1 MNLGQPQAR
10 MQGMVPNPDQAQ
22 MQQRFP
28 NGQMPRLNQTPAN
41 GVPNQQHMSM
51 GNPQARI
58 QAVPPNMP
66 QMVPQPGQ
74 FTQQDLEEISQLAQH
89 MAQTTPPDQ
98 LNHIRTRL
106 EANPQRQQILA
117 QGLDPLTQWF
127 KQQAT
132 RRYVEMRR
140 AQAQRSSQVVQAP
153 NNVNLEQPRPMSQ
166 NTAHTQGPQVPA
178 ASAAQSFDPG
188 FMGNVGQI
196 MAQQQNAQ
204 RLAEAGH
211 AVVPASNVQ
220 AMGEQQRPAMR
231 VTPQQ
236 PNQPNA
242 TRPPQT
248 PNVPQQPQG
257 FWNAQGQQQPAGQV
271 QNQSQPN
278 LFPNVGT
285 PIPTHLQG
293 QVGGL
298 NTPIG
303 RMQPQNTN
311 MPTLTRGVGPPSQTQ
326 QPQGMWP
333 QQGTPQMQ
341 NTAQGTASNSH
352 QSNPNGAPQRPR
364 PTPGKMNHAQLQQ
377 YLNTLPETDRRSFIM
392 HLQQQQ
398 QQQRAAAGGL
408 PPAGRPESVSMQTQ
422 RSEPGQA
429 GSQLTSQLP
438 GHALNGTQQPNGLQ
452 QQQSPAQQPGQSQRP
467 PQQLGDAAQMA
478 RQRQQ
483 AALAS
488 GSLTPEM
495 ERAMDKYPYP
505 PGILNANNALSKL
518 PSTVKAWG
526 QLKAWV
532 KDNAAS
538 LPPGS
543 EGKLRGLQGLHYQS
557 LSQRQQN
564 NQQQQPGMQP
574 TAQMIRPNQQA
585 VPAQQQMP
593 NMAPP
598 TIQEIHM
605 TRSKIPQLQS
615 ATDEQIKN
623 FLTRQ
628 RHDAWARARQPALT
642 PQQQQAQMQLM
653 QERQHRMQLQQQQ
666 QHLQNQSLQL
676 DAQPGQAPQGQAGP
690 QKSQPQQPKKGPQS
704 KEQPQGKAPQAP
716 MQIPATNKGIKRGS
730 SDDVVEVPD
739 PKLAQQ
745 QRSQAV
751 KASQKPNAPSMRAEQ
766 TAQTA
771 QKQKGGQGA
780 EQRAKAAQSTQAQ
793 QGNQVINATQAQAKS
808 EENMQL
814 EAKLR
819 KLIEEVSQ
827 STPQRQPVP
836 MDVGTRNRMIP
847 KLVQAQG
854 MLARLDTA
862 LPLFYRMFGAEDI
875 TRELIR
881 TVSHRVMRFANT

>member
-1 MNLGQPQAR
+1 MNLGQSQAR
-10 MQGMVPNPDQAQ
+10 MQGMVSNPDQIQ
-22 MQQRFP
+22 MQQSFP
-28 NGQMPRLNQTPAN
+28 NGQIPRPNQPPAI
-41 GVPNQQHMSM
+41 GMPNQQQMPM

-66 QMVPQPGQ
+66 QMVPPPGQ
-74 FTQQDLEEISQLAQH
+74 FTQQEFEEISQLAQH
-89 MAQTTPPDQ
+89 MAQNTPPDQ

-106 EANPQRQQILA
+106 ENIPQRQQILA

-132 RRYVEMRR
+132 RRYIELRR
-140 AQAQRSSQVVQAP
+140 AQAQRGSQLVQAP
-153 NNVNLEQPRPMSQ
+153 NNGNPEQPRPMSQ
-166 NTAHTQGPQVPA
+166 NTAHTQGSQVLA
-178 ASAAQSFDPG
+178 ASVPQSFDPG
-188 FMGNVGQI
+188 FMGNLGHIV
-196 MAQQQNAQ
+196 AQQQNAQ

-220 AMGEQQRPAMR
+220 AMGEQQRTAMR
-231 VTPQQ
+231 ATPQQ
-236 PNQPNA
+236 SNQPNA

-248 PNVPQQPQG
+248 PNVPQQPQA

-271 QNQSQPN
+271 QNHSQPN
-278 LFPNVGT
+278 AFPSVAA
-285 PIPTHLQG
+285 PIPAHLQG

-298 NTPIG
+298 NSPIG

-311 MPTLTRGVGPPSQTQ
+311 MPTLTRGVGPSQTP
-326 QPQGMWP
+326 QPQNMWP
-333 QQGTPQMQ
+333 QQGNPQMH
-341 NTAQGTASNSH
+341 NAAQGTPPNSQ

-364 PTPGKMNHAQLQQ
+364 PPPGKMNNAQLQQ
-377 YLNTLPETDRRSFIM
+377 YLSTLPETDRRTFIM

-398 QQQRAAAGGL
+398 QQQRAAASGL

-422 RSEPGQA
+422 RSQAGPA
-429 GSQLTSQLP
+429 GSQPTSQLP
-438 GHALNGTQQPNGLQ
+438 GHALSRTQQANGLQ
-452 QQQSPAQQPGQSQRP
+452 QQQVPPQQPGQPQRP

-518 PSTVKAWG
+518 PPTVKAWG

-532 KDNAAS
+532 KDNAGS

-557 LSQRQQN
+557 MSQRQQHN
-564 NQQQQPGMQP
+564 QQQPGMQP
-574 TAQMIRPNQQA
+574 TAQMMPRQNQQA
-585 VPAQQQMP
+585 VSAQTQMP

-615 ATDEQIKN
+615 ATDEQVRN
-623 FLTRQ
+623 FLIKQ
-628 RHDAWARARQPALT
+628 RHDAWARARQPALL
-642 PQQQQAQMQLM
+642 PQQQAQMQFM
-653 QERQHRMQLQQQQ
+653 QDRQHQIQLQQQQ
-666 QHLQNQSLQL
+666 QQLKNQSLQP
-676 DAQPGQAPQGQAGP
+676 DAQPSQAPQGQAGP
-690 QKSQPQQPKKGPQS
+690 QKPQPQQPKKGPQS

-716 MQIPATNKGIKRGS
+716 MQVQATNKGIKRGS

-745 QRSQAV
+745 QRLQAV
-751 KASQKPNAPSMRAEQ
+751 KASQKPSAPSMRPEHA
-766 TAQTA
+766 AQTA

-780 EQRAKAAQSTQAQ
+780 EHRAKAAQSAQAQ
-793 QGNQVINATQAQAKS
+793 QGSQVTNGTQAQVKN
-808 EENMQL
+808 EDNIQI
-814 EAKLR
+814 EAKLK
-819 KLIEEVSQ
+819 KLIDEVSR
-827 STPQRQPVP
+827 STPPRQPVP
-836 MDVGTRNRMIP
+836 MDVGTRNIMIS
-847 KLVQAQG
+847 KLVQAQT
-854 MLARLDTA
+854 MLVRLDNA

-881 TVSHRVMRFANT
+881 TVGCRVMRFLNT